1 MKNIWETCKFSDEIE
16 TGNLDLHKFAVEM
29 HDLTSG
35 NADPVYQDPE
45 KFLDNTFLT
54 TQMRSILRDV
64 LYRVTRSLG
73 KPAIVVDTG
82 FGGGKT
88 HTLMLLYHV
97 LSNPKIGFEYSKRYD
112 LDRELEIDSLPDIR
126 VVAIDGR
133 DVKRNTL
140 WGEIADKLG
149 KYDLVKEYD
158 ESTKPI
164 SDLSIIK
171 SFFDEPTLLMIDE
184 LPHYLTETLAEKVG
198 DTNKSKLTESFIYKL
213 ISAVS
218 SSKKSMFIM
227 TLTDKQPLFKDTVDR
242 IKAKITKTDK
252 VVEGLK
258 ESLGRQTSI
267 INPVLKDEIYDVLRH
282 RLIKEIDE
290 NEKSLVI
297 QEYLDYYSDQGL
309 ITDSD
314 FQSTLE
320 RSYPFHPKIIEILY
334 ERVSTI
340 SKFNQT
346 RGTLRFL
353 ALLLRDIYENKRDCF
368 LLTTEHVNLE
378 NQSVLDEITSKID
391 RNEFAK
397 IVNTDCIEHAK
408 TLDQNRHIKLVESIS
423 RTIYL
428 YSLHEIPNKK
438 SGITSEQIKLAIG
451 KPGFD
456 SSLVDNAL
464 DEDIRRYFWYVKE
477 NGDQYYFVDVANE
490 NAIIAEYAKN
500 ITKSEVDNEIR
511 NELVNSSKGMFKII
525 AWDET
530 IPDDPNLKLYFFPYE
545 TNKDMK
551 TRISDMLEH
560 TNDNS
565 PRRHQNTIVFLYT
578 DENRVSEIRDCAKEV
593 IAIKKAKKDEQIRAD
608 KTFLKNITTKEE
620 EAKGNLSRACI
631 VGYNQIGYP
640 NSPEPRLSDMPHSDL
655 HHKNIVDMVREFL
668 KSKGKMVHE
677 ISQDAISVDSYKK
690 VEDIYNSFLY
700 DKRQRIVENMNSIK
714 QTISDGVRNGAFG
727 YASELVEYPNG
738 GGGGML
744 APYRQIPK

>member
-35 NADPVYQDPE
+35 SADPVYQDPE

-54 TQMRSILRDV
+54 IQMKSILKDV
-64 LYRVTRSLG
+64 LHRVTRSLG

-97 LSNPKIGFEYSKRYD
+97 LSNPKIGFEYSKKYD
-112 LDRELEIDSLPDIR
+112 LDKDLGIDSIPNIR

-164 SDLSIIK
+164 SDLNIIK

-198 DTNKSKLTESFIYKL
+198 DTNKSKITESFIYKL

-218 SSKKSMFIM
+218 SSKNSMFIM
-227 TLTDKQPLFKDTVDR
+227 TLTDKQPLFKETTDR
-242 IKAKITKTDK
+242 IKGNITKTDK

-258 ESLGRQTSI
+258 ESLARQTSI
-267 INPVLKDEIYDVLRH
+267 INPVLKNEIYDVIRH
-282 RLIKEIDE
+282 RLIKDIDQ
-290 NEKSLVI
+290 NEKKLVI
-297 QEYLDYYSDQGL
+297 KEYLDYYSDQGL
-309 ITDSD
+309 TIDSD
-314 FQSTLE
+314 FQNKLE

-353 ALLLRDIYENKRDCF
+353 ALLLHDIYKSKKDC
-368 LLTTEHVNLE
+368 LLLSTEHINLE
-378 NQSVLDEITSKID
+378 DQSILDEITSKID
-391 RNEFAK
+391 RNEFGK
-397 IVNTDCIEHAK
+397 IVNTDCLVHAK
-408 TLDQNRHIKLVESIS
+408 NLDQNRHVKIVESIS

-428 YSLHEIPNKK
+428 YSLHQIPNKK
-438 SGITSEQIKLAIG
+438 SGITSEQIKLSIG

-464 DEDIRRYFWYVKE
+464 SEDIRKYFWYVKE
-477 NGDQYYFVDVANE
+477 NAGQYYFVDVANE
-490 NAIIAEYAKN
+490 NAIIAEHAKN
-500 ITKSEVDNEIR
+500 ITQSEIDYEIHH
-511 NELVNSSKGMFKII
+511 ELVNSPKGIFKLVV
-525 AWDET
+525 WSENV
-530 IPDDPNLKLYFFPYE
+530 PDDENLKLYFFHYE
-545 TNKDMK
+545 TNNNMK
-551 TRISDMLEH
+551 TRISDIIAH
-560 TNDNS
+560 TSDNS
-565 PRRHQNTIVFLYT
+565 PRRHQNTIVFLYA
-578 DENRVSEIRDCAKEV
+578 DEDRVDEIRDCAKEV
-593 IAIKKAKKDEQIRAD
+593 VAIKKAEKDE
-608 KTFLKNITTKEE
+608 
-620 EAKGNLSRACI
+620 
-631 VGYNQIGYP
+631 
-640 NSPEPRLSDMPHSDL
+640 
-655 HHKNIVDMVREFL
+655 
-668 KSKGKMVHE
+668 
-677 ISQDAISVDSYKK
+677 
-690 VEDIYNSFLY
+690 
-700 DKRQRIVENMNSIK
+700 
-714 QTISDGVRNGAFG
+714 
-727 YASELVEYPNG
+727 
-738 GGGGML
+738 
-744 APYRQIPK
+744 